1 MMKPASLR
9 QLGSCCLPHALQ
21 NPAGS
26 SSVRGAGRCYPSSR
40 SLGRRHDCTVHTTGQ
55 KNQSVY
61 CQLQKTFSQA
71 ALTLQPHIEEGLG
84 SFKTATL

>member
-40 SLGRRHDCTVHTTGQ
+40 TVWPEALLCVNTQKKKEKALGLANVPYTCHAHVVMTM
-55 KNQSVY
+55 
-61 CQLQKTFSQA
+61 
-71 ALTLQPHIEEGLG
+71 
-84 SFKTATL
+84 